1 MKKYFLHELSRYT
14 NSPKVATPIK
24 IFGESFLFTNNE
36 RFIHYLEN
44 VNPSNFSGG
53 MGMGSCEEFN
63 FCGVINKDRDFS
75 DTLKK
80 ITPQS
85 FVWTNIKD
93 DFGTVVEEAEQTYDR
108 WIIEGRR
115 ESVIN
120 AELEFQRLALH
131 LGAELFISADLE
143 LNADPVIDGLSDLM
157 EISDLNKHIS
167 HKRKKR
173 YSRILPFLNNIM
185 PLFESA
191 SEFVELLSGQL
202 TEEYLRKNSRKGFL
216 FERIFKAHADGI
228 LEYNSIFPIM
238 KYWILTGP
246 LPVAELL
253 TWIFYSIDTIPGLRK
268 KLENEVERVA
278 GKAALTLEAVNNMQL
293 LRSVVLETMRFYPPV
308 TMFQKTTYYK
318 DEFEGTVIP
327 PNAHILVSPY
337 TLHRKADLWKD
348 GEVFKSERFLN
359 SKLPETGFMPFGD
372 NIINSAS
379 TEIIL
384 QELQII
390 SAVILRKAHVY
401 FQMKEPP
408 VFKATPVISPV
419 QRTLALA
426 VKVGSDMP
434 AQS

>member
-1 MKKYFLHELSRYT
+1 M
-14 NSPKVATPIK
+14 
-24 IFGESFLFTNNE
+24 
-36 RFIHYLEN
+36 
-44 VNPSNFSGG
+44 
-53 MGMGSCEEFN
+53 
-63 FCGVINKDRDFS
+63 
-75 DTLKK
+75 
-80 ITPQS
+80 
-85 FVWTNIKD
+85 
-93 DFGTVVEEAEQTYDR
+93 YDR
-108 WIIEGRR
+108 WIAEGRR

-131 LGAELFISADLE
+131 LGAQLFVSADLE
-143 LNADPVIDGLSDLM
+143 LNADPVIDGLSDLI
-157 EISDLNKHIS
+157 ELSDMHKHVS

-173 YSRILPFLNNIM
+173 YSRILPFLNNEM
-185 PLFESA
+185 PLLESA
-191 SEFVELLSGQL
+191 SEFVELLSGQV

-216 FERIFKAHADGI
+216 FDRIFNAHAEGI
-228 LEYNSIFPIM
+228 LEYSSIFPIM

-268 KLENEVERVA
+268 KLENEVENAA
-278 GKAALTLEAVNNMQL
+278 GKNELTLDAVNAMHL
-293 LRSVVLETMRFYPPV
+293 LRSVILETMRFYPPV
-308 TMFQKTTYYK
+308 TIYQKTTYYK
-318 DEFEGTVIP
+318 DEFEGAMIP

-348 GEVFKSERFLN
+348 GEVFNPERFVD
-359 SKLPETGFMPFGD
+359 SKLPGTGFMPFGD

-401 FQMKEPP
+401 FQMKDAP
-408 VFKATPVISPV
+408 VFKATPIISPV

-426 VKVGSDMP
+426 VKVGHDIP
-434 AQS
+434 D